1 MKYNQFNG
9 SSLYGNYRT
18 RTFSEIFPEYDD
30 FNDFWNSTVFKDSI
44 EELNIEL
51 IYYLLLSKYSNS
63 NIVSSDENRFKMNTM
78 SIIFQYGPTWQKRLE
93 IQAELRGLT
102 IDQAAEGSRSIFN
115 HAFNPNTIPS
125 TQDTEELNYVNDQN
139 VSKLKK
145 APTQAAMDL
154 WDMLRVDVSEEFL
167 KQFGKLFKTFVEPEK
182 PLWYK
187 TVPEEEI

>member
-1 MKYNQFNG
+1 MDYKKYNG